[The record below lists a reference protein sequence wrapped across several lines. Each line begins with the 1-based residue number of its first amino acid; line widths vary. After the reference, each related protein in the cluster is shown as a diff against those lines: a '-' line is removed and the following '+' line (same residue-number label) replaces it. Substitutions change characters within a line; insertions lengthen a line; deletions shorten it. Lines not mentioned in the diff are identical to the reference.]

1 MQITITG
8 QHLDLTEA
16 LKNHAEDKIGKLD
29 RHFDQVIDARVVLK
43 HAPHE
48 NPENTADV
56 TMYAA
61 GHVFHAVSQH
71 ADMYRALD
79 LVTEKLESQ
88 VTVTRKNARTGVMI
102 IPPVWQPLPRWND
115 LQP

>member
-16 LKNHAEDKIGKLD
+16 LKMHAEDKIGKLD
-29 RHFDQVIDARVVLK
+29 RHFDQVIDARAVLK

-56 TMYAA
+56 TLYAS
-61 GHVFHAVSQH
+61 GHVFHAEAQH
-71 ADMYRALD
+71 VDMYRALD
-79 LVTEKLESQ
+79 LVTEKLETQIDSYRQ
-88 VTVTRKNARTGVMI
+88 KRQDKR
-102 IPPVWQPLPRWND
+102 ND
-115 LQP
+115 NPAGLTAIVEMD

>member
-16 LKNHAEDKIGKLD
+16 LKNHTEEKIGKLD

-61 GHVFHAVSQH
+61 GHVFHAESRH

-79 LVTEKLESQ
+79 MVTEKLESQ
-88 VTVTRKNARTGVMI
+88 IDSYKEKRQDR
-102 IPPVWQPLPRWND
+102 RND
-115 LQP
+115 HSADLAVIAETE

>member
-29 RHFDQVIDARVVLK
+29 RHFDQVIDARIVLK

-88 VTVTRKNARTGVMI
+88 IDSYKEKRQDR
-102 IPPVWQPLPRWND
+102 RND
-115 LQP
+115 SPSGLAAIAEME

>member
-16 LKNHAEDKIGKLD
+16 LKNHAEDKISKLD

-79 LVTEKLESQ
+79 LVTEKLEGQIDSYKEKRQ
-88 VTVTRKNARTGVMI
+88 DRR
-102 IPPVWQPLPRWND
+102 ND
-115 LQP
+115 NPSGLAAIVEME

>member
-88 VTVTRKNARTGVMI
+88 IDSYKEKRQDR
-102 IPPVWQPLPRWND
+102 RND
-115 LQP
+115 NPSVLAAIAEME